1 MDDIYIKL
9 NLLDY
14 TETFCKAAE
23 RKPINKF
30 FYFGLK
36 PPAYYLGI

>member
-14 TETFCKAAE
+14 TANFCKAAE

-30 FYFGLK
+30 YFALEDANSK
-36 PPAYYLGI
+36 

>member
-14 TETFCKAAE
+14 TETFCRAAE

-30 FYFGLK
+30 YFALEDTK
-36 PPAYYLGI
+36 SK